1 MNKSIYRQSDSRWG
15 KLKYPSGGYTLSNSG
30 CGCCACLH
38 VLIEQN
44 EYAKWTPKNLRPW
57 MVEQGFATRG
67 HGTTWSGITKTL
79 QHYGNKVINH
89 ATMVDLFKTL
99 DARKKKGQPCLG
111 VILFRA
117 GSKGG
122 ITWTTGGHYVAY
134 VDYKTSGN
142 KHYFYMK
149 DSGGR
154 KHDGWYCYETTM
166 QGLIPQVWSA
176 LPPTQQNTNKKKS
189 NTEIAKEVIAGKW
202 GNGSDRVKKLK
213 KAGYDPA
220 AVQKEVNR
228 LLS

>member
-1 MNKSIYRQSDSRWG
+1 M
-15 KLKYPSGGYTLSNSG
+15 
-30 CGCCACLH
+30 
-38 VLIEQN
+38 
-44 EYAKWTPKNLRPW
+44 
-57 MVEQGFATRG
+57 
-67 HGTTWSGITKTL
+67 
-79 QHYGNKVINH
+79 
-89 ATMVDLFKTL
+89 
-99 DARKKKGQPCLG
+99 
-111 VILFRA
+111 
-117 GSKGG
+117 
-122 ITWTTGGHYVAY
+122 AY